1 MPDQSQQQL
10 FDQAAPTA
18 PPDRVV
24 GSELGVRP
32 ARVIAPPAPGLR
44 RVRAVIAYDG
54 GAFHGFAPNDGIATV
69 TGTLNATLARIV
81 QTEIAVVGAG
91 RTDAGVHAR
100 AQVISF
106 DAPSVIDLA
115 RLQRSVNSMCA
126 PSLVVRDIA
135 WAADDFNARF
145 SARWRHYRYAV
156 LNAPWPDPLIAN
168 RSWHV
173 RAPLD
178 VLSMQLACDPF
189 VGTHDFTSFCRQPKV
204 SAAQRSTR
212 PPRSM
217 VRRIIDA
224 HWDRPNDDGVLMFHI
239 TANAFCHQ
247 MVRAIVGFLVE
258 VGQGERHAG
267 EVLAVLRAKDRSWAG
282 IVAPAQGLTL
292 WHVGYDDEHD
302 LGSSTRHLR

>member
-1 MPDQSQQQL
+1 MVPESGDSTERPL
-10 FDQAAPTA
+10 T
-18 PPDRVV
+18 
-24 GSELGVRP
+24 VRP

-81 QTEIAVVGAG
+81 RTDVSVVGAG

-100 AQVISF
+100 AQVVSF
-106 DAPSVIDLA
+106 DAPTATDLA
-115 RLQRSVNSMCA
+115 RVQRSVNSMCA
-126 PSLVVRDIA
+126 PSLVVRDIV
-135 WAADDFNARF
+135 WAADDFDARF
-145 SARWRHYRYAV
+145 SARWRHYRYVV
-156 LNAPWPDPLIAN
+156 LNTPWPDPLIAN

-173 RAPLD
+173 TAPLD

-189 VGTHDFTSFCRQPKV
+189 VGQHDFTSFCRQPKV
-204 SAAQRSTR
+204 SADQRTTR

-224 HWDRPNDDGVLMFHI
+224 HWDSPDDDGVLTFHI

-267 EVLAVLRAKDRSWAG
+267 E
-282 IVAPAQGLTL
+282 APVCIL
-292 WHVGYDDEHD
+292 
-302 LGSSTRHLR
+302 